1 MNDTT
6 LASDNPIRFRN
17 NVLEWIQ
24 KLLMTNENK
33 IRDETLQYDI
43 DREAATL
50 SPGIITYSSFGKDF
64 EKQKKTIE
72 PNEKYKLT
80 F

>member
-1 MNDTT
+1 
-6 LASDNPIRFRN
+6 
-17 NVLEWIQ
+17 
-24 KLLMTNENK
+24 MTNENK

-43 DREAATL
+43 EREAATL
-50 SPGIITYSSFGKDF
+50 SLGIITYSSFGKDF